1 VFGATPTIRR
11 PVLLILVFGAFLAIV
26 GITAAGQS
34 TIVSSNFDA
43 LALDTIVGGDVR
55 TVEQF
60 AASEL
65 RTSDVA
71 TGTPLAPTRARELG
85 DGLAAM
91 AAREGIQRIEL
102 YRADGTPIAASAP
115 SEVAV
120 APPSAD
126 PRSEAA
132 IVPALAAGAAVRD
145 LGPATILRERLP
157 ITDADG
163 TVLAVATVFRDA
175 APILARLDTIRW
187 QVILVTMSAA
197 AVASVL
203 LFFIFRSAQR
213 RLTRQTRE
221 LVEAT
226 RTDALTGTLN
236 HGALVAD
243 LAGRIE
249 AGKDTGA
256 AIGIALVDLDN
267 FTPLNDHHGH
277 AVGDDALLTVL
288 ELLETVAPAG
298 SALGRYGPD
307 EFLLIVGADD
317 IHALE
322 PAMVALRAALVD
334 HSLDVGVEDRL
345 PITISAG
352 IAAYPKDA
360 SSLTALLAT
369 VAAALGAARASG
381 GDAVRVAGDE
391 PEGAGVTSSFDVLQG
406 LVFAVDT
413 KDRYTKRHSED
424 VARYAVFLAEQL
436 GLDDATIGTIRV
448 AGLLH
453 DVGKIGI
460 PDAVLRKPGRL
471 SAEEQEIVKQHVV
484 LGDMIVRDL
493 PDIDTVRLG
502 IRHHHERWDG
512 RGYVDR
518 LTADEIPLIA
528 RILAVGDTFSA
539 MTTSRPYRK
548 ALDIREAITRLVDA
562 SGTQLDEDLVTAFVR
577 GLETAADPPLPGN
590 EASIRLW
597 TPRAVA

>member
-1 VFGATPTIRR
+1 
-11 PVLLILVFGAFLAIV
+11 
-26 GITAAGQS
+26 
-34 TIVSSNFDA
+34 
-43 LALDTIVGGDVR
+43 
-55 TVEQF
+55 
-60 AASEL
+60 
-65 RTSDVA
+65 
-71 TGTPLAPTRARELG
+71 
-85 DGLAAM
+85 
-91 AAREGIQRIEL
+91 
-102 YRADGTPIAASAP
+102 
-115 SEVAV
+115 
-120 APPSAD
+120 
-126 PRSEAA
+126 
-132 IVPALAAGAAVRD
+132 
-145 LGPATILRERLP
+145 
-157 ITDADG
+157 
-163 TVLAVATVFRDA
+163 
-175 APILARLDTIRW
+175 
-187 QVILVTMSAA
+187 
-197 AVASVL
+197 
-203 LFFIFRSAQR
+203 
-213 RLTRQTRE
+213 
-221 LVEAT
+221 
-226 RTDALTGTLN
+226 
-236 HGALVAD
+236 
-243 LAGRIE
+243 
-249 AGKDTGA
+249 
-256 AIGIALVDLDN
+256 VDLDN

-298 SALGRYGPD
+298 STLGRYGPD